1 MRYTIER
8 LAKGGEGIARVEG
21 KTYFIAK
28 TLPGECGEFRVTEE
42 KKAFGRGV
50 VVKCDRVSHFRVKD
64 QCPVRACSG
73 CGFRHV
79 SPEAS
84 LELKAK
90 AVHDNLCHQARLD
103 AEIPVTYW
111 PVKDY
116 DGTRR
121 RIRIHKDRRGAGL
134 FMSGTHKIV
143 DIRRCLML
151 PEALRRA
158 VEDVA
163 EHFTWKCDPVL
174 DIQMDLD
181 DGDRVYAE
189 VKVNSE
195 VVVDKGDKAGAP
207 HRRRTENRPFMGRYE
222 QSQIE
227 QYLSDAVE
235 RGIYAG
241 ALYENRVWGASSLRD
256 IVSVDGKEVVTWRR
270 IGRFAQATHEANE
283 HLHRIVG
290 EFLHEVHPSSV
301 LDLFCGAG
309 NFTFRAA
316 MEASEVTGVEFF
328 GDRETFSRGLE
339 ETRSK
344 TELGRVTLRLYDLD
358 KGLPEGCPRADAV
371 IADPA
376 RVGMTAD
383 LCDAL
388 IAMSPEYILYISC
401 EASCLGRDLQKLMP
415 CYRPVRFHYV
425 DMFPRTADVET
436 VCVLRRNEAVANAGC
451 PDEARHTSS
460 SRQRSKS

>member
-28 TLPGECGEFRVTEE
+28 TLPGESGEFRVIEE

-64 QCPVRACSG
+64 QCPVRTCSG

-90 AVHDNLCHQARLD
+90 AVHENLCHQAHLD

-111 PVKDY
+111 PVVQN

-134 FMSGTHKIV
+134 FMAGTHKIV

-151 PEALRRA
+151 PDALRRA

-163 EHFTWKCDPVL
+163 DHFVWKCDPVL

-181 DGDRVYAE
+181 AEDRVYAAI
-189 VKVNSE
+189 KVNAE
-195 VVVDKGDKAGAP
+195 VVVDKGEKGGASQ
-207 HRRRTENRPFMGRYE
+207 RRRTENRPFMGRYE
-222 QSQIE
+222 RGLIE
-227 QYLSDAVE
+227 QYLCDAVE
-235 RGIYAG
+235 SGIFAG
-241 ALYENRVWGASSLRD
+241 AMYENRVWGASSLRD
-256 IVSVDGKEVVTWRR
+256 VVRVDDREVVTWRR
-270 IGRFAQATHEANE
+270 IGQFAQATQEANE
-283 HLHRIVG
+283 HLHRIVSS
-290 EFLHEVHPSSV
+290 FLREIHPSAV

-316 MEASEVTGVEFF
+316 MEAPEVTGIEFF

-339 ETRSK
+339 ETRAK
-344 TELGRVTLRLYDLD
+344 TPLGRVTLRLYDLD
-358 KGLPEGCPRADAV
+358 KGLPEGCPQADVV

-383 LCDAL
+383 LCKAL
-388 IAMSPEYILYISC
+388 LALSPSYILYISC

-415 CYRPVRFHYV
+415 SYCPVRFHYV

-436 VCVLRRNEAVANAGC
+436 VCVLRRNAGAAKQATH
-451 PDEARHTSS
+451 DEARPTAVL
-460 SRQRSKS
+460 RPRTK